1 MLDVEV
7 MFYEVR
13 VNFEDCSV
21 LRFFWWFDGNLDL
34 ELEEIMMIVYLFG
47 VVFFFSC
54 VNFVLRKIRVD
65 N

>member
-7 MFYEVR
+7 MFYQVC
-13 VNFEDCSV
+13 VNFEDYSMLC
-21 LRFFWWFDGNLDL
+21 FFWWFNGNLDL
-34 ELEEIMMIVYLFG
+34 ELEEYMMIMYLFG

-54 VNFVLRKIRVD
+54 VNFVLKKIVVD